1 MRTFKDTAGRSWTL
15 QINVDAIKRVRG
27 LLNVDLL
34 EITDGSLIE
43 RLAGDPV
50 LLCDVVFAILKPDA
64 DVAQVTDTDFGRA
77 MGGDC
82 LEQAT
87 TVLLEELADF
97 FPSSKRQVL
106 RLARAKLREVDAR
119 VMALAEKKLASPLLD
134 ARINQL
140 LEDSGA
146 PSTNSLESLAARL
159 AH

>member
-1 MRTFKDTAGRSWTL
+1 MRTFKDTAGRTWTL

-34 EITDGSLIE
+34 EIADGKLIE

-64 DVAQVTDTDFGRA
+64 DAQQVSDADFGRA

-87 TVLLEELADF
+87 TAFLKELADF

-106 RLARAKLREVDAR
+106 HLALAKLREVDAKI
-119 VMALAEKKLASPLLD
+119 VALAEKKLSSPALD
-134 ARINQL
+134 ARINTL
-140 LEDSGA
+140 LKDFGEPFTS
-146 PSTNSLESLAARL
+146 SLESLAV
-159 AH
+159 HPVS